1 MPEVRALGKRL
12 LTLWVDMELY
22 AKFANVAQ
30 ARGVSMTELL
40 TRYMTAETR
49 GVKTTDAQNVEM
61 LSRVKANGATP
72 NHVIAAKEVE
82 KRGVTFD
89 PFDFVHHLEQYIQ
102 PEDLQKM
109 RPGTGFIPKKKR
121 RKAQNQPSEGSP
133 NPPATAS

>member
-1 MPEVRALGKRL
+1 MPHSSAKRL
-12 LTLWVDMELY
+12 LTFWVDMELY

-40 TRYMTAETR
+40 TRYMTEETR
-49 GVKTTDAQNVEM
+49 GVKTTSAQNVEM

-82 KRGVTFD
+82 KRGVSFD
-89 PFDFVHHLEQYIQ
+89 PFDFVHHLDTYIR

-109 RPGTGFIPKKKR
+109 SPGTGFIPKKKKKESAKSAKQ
-121 RKAQNQPSEGSP
+121 RKH
-133 NPPATAS
+133 

>member
-1 MPEVRALGKRL
+1 MPKVRALGKRL

-22 AKFANVAQ
+22 AKFANAAQ

-40 TRYMTAETR
+40 TRYMTEETR
-49 GVKTTDAQNVEM
+49 GVKTTSAQNVEM

-89 PFDFVHHLEQYIQ
+89 PFDFVHNLEQYIQ

-109 RPGTGFIPKKKR
+109 RPGTGYIPKKRKKESTQSAKR
-121 RKAQNQPSEGSP
+121 R
-133 NPPATAS
+133 NP